1 MKVAAI
7 ALSVIAVA
15 AMVTAI
21 RDIVVGSANA
31 QRGWV
36 LRAIAVV
43 AFVAAGIL
51 GAVAK

>member
-7 ALSVIAVA
+7 ALSLIAVA
-15 AMVTAI
+15 ALLLAI
-21 RDIVVGSANA
+21 RDMVLGSGNA

-36 LRAIAVV
+36 LRAIAVL

-51 GAVAK
+51 NAVAK